1 MKKKIVVLM
10 LALASGVFSV
20 SARDILSLKNGSV
33 IKGELIEATGEQV
46 KFKTA
51 DGSLWV
57 YGMSEVISVTKEKQ
71 AEETVAEETEAAP
84 KKKKEAAPKKK
95 KEFSK
100 KGYRTQIEQTL
111 EIGEFVTFGYDAI
124 FGYQFNSHLQLGGG
138 IGLRALYEVRGRSNF
153 GVPLYA
159 DFKVNF
165 LKTKV
170 TPFFDLK
177 AGSLITAD
185 PTFYIS
191 PSVGAKIHF
200 SKARALSI
208 STGLAWAEYDQYE
221 FDYYIDDYGNLR
233 IYNEYYSDYTGC
245 AFSFKI
251 NYQF

>member
-1 MKKKIVVLM
+1 MKKKIVVLI
-10 LALASGVFSV
+10 LALTSAVFSV

-33 IKGELIEATGEQV
+33 IKGELVEATGEQV

-84 KKKKEAAPKKK
+84 KKKKE
-95 KEFSK
+95 FSK
-100 KGYRTQIEQTL
+100 KGYRTQIEQT
-111 EIGEFVTFGYDAI
+111 IDFGDFGAFGYDAI

-138 IGLRALYEVRGRSNF
+138 IGLRALSDEVTGDGF

-185 PTFYIS
+185 PTFYFS
-191 PSVGAKIHF
+191 PSVGVKIHF

-208 STGLAWAEYDQYE
+208 STGVAWAGCEYY
-221 FDYYIDDYGNLR
+221 DYYIGDEYY
-233 IYNEYYSDYTGC
+233 YNEYYSDYTGC

>member
-1 MKKKIVVLM
+1 MKKKIVVLV
-10 LALASGVFSV
+10 LALTSAVFSV

-84 KKKKEAAPKKK
+84 KKKKE
-95 KEFSK
+95 FSK
-100 KGYRTQIEQTL
+100 KGYRTQIEQT
-111 EIGEFVTFGYDAI
+111 IDFGDFGAFGYDAI

-138 IGLRALYEVRGRSNF
+138 IGLRALGEVIRGDDF

-177 AGSLITAD
+177 AGSLITSD
-185 PTFYIS
+185 PTFYFS
-191 PSVGAKIHF
+191 PSVGVKIHF

-208 STGLAWAEYDQYE
+208 STGVAWAGCEEYDYYYDY
-221 FDYYIDDYGNLR
+221 DYY
-233 IYNEYYSDYTGC
+233 YYYTGS

>member
-1 MKKKIVVLM
+1 MKKKIVVLV
-10 LALASGVFSV
+10 LALTSAVFSV

-84 KKKKEAAPKKK
+84 KKKKE
-95 KEFSK
+95 FSK
-100 KGYRTQIEQTL
+100 KGYRTQIEQTFDF
-111 EIGEFVTFGYDAI
+111 GDFGAFGYDAI

-138 IGLRALYEVRGRSNF
+138 IGLRALDEVSGRSDF

-191 PSVGAKIHF
+191 PSVGVKIHF

-208 STGLAWAEYDQYE
+208 STGLAWAEYAQYE
-221 FDYYIDDYGNLR
+221 FDYYMDGYSKR
-233 IYNEYYSDYTGC
+233 IYNEYYSNYTGC

>member
-84 KKKKEAAPKKK
+84 KKKKE
-95 KEFSK
+95 FSK

-111 EIGEFVTFGYDAI
+111 EFGDFVAFGYDAI

-138 IGLRALYEVRGRSNF
+138 IGLRGLSGEVTGDGF

-177 AGSLITAD
+177 AGSLITSD

-191 PSVGAKIHF
+191 PSVGVKIHF

-208 STGLAWAEYDQYE
+208 STGVTWAGCEYY
-221 FDYYIDDYGNLR
+221 DYYGYC
-233 IYNEYYSDYTGC
+233 DYTGS

>member
-1 MKKKIVVLM
+1 MEKKIVVLM

-84 KKKKEAAPKKK
+84 KKKKE
-95 KEFSK
+95 FSK

-111 EIGEFVTFGYDAI
+111 EFGDFVAFGYDAI

-138 IGLRALYEVRGRSNF
+138 IGLRGLSGEVTGDGF

-170 TPFFDLK
+170 TPFADLK
-177 AGSLITAD
+177 AGALITAD
-185 PTFYIS
+185 PSFYFS
-191 PSVGAKIHF
+191 PSVGVKIHF

-208 STGLAWAEYDQYE
+208 STGVAWAEC
-221 FDYYIDDYGNLR
+221 DYYDYYGYY
-233 IYNEYYSDYTGC
+233 IGDEYYYNEYYYDYTGC

>member
-1 MKKKIVVLM
+1 MKKKIVVLV
-10 LALASGVFSV
+10 LALTSAVFSV

-84 KKKKEAAPKKK
+84 KKKKE
-95 KEFSK
+95 FSK

-111 EIGEFVTFGYDAI
+111 EFGDFGAFGYDAI

-138 IGLRALYEVRGRSNF
+138 IGLRGLSGEVTGDGF

-170 TPFFDLK
+170 TPFADLK
-177 AGSLITAD
+177 VGALITAE
-185 PTFYIS
+185 PTFYFS
-191 PSVGAKIHF
+191 PSVGVKIHF

-208 STGLAWAEYDQYE
+208 STGVAWAGCEYY
-221 FDYYIDDYGNLR
+221 DYYGYYIGDEYY
-233 IYNEYYSDYTGC
+233 YNEYYSDYTGC

>member
-1 MKKKIVVLM
+1 MKKKIVVLV
-10 LALASGVFSV
+10 LALTSAVFSV

-33 IKGELIEATGEQV
+33 IKGELVEATGEQV

-71 AEETVAEETEAAP
+71 AEETVAEE
-84 KKKKEAAPKKK
+84 KEAASKKK

-100 KGYRTQIEQTL
+100 KGYRTQIEQT
-111 EIGEFVTFGYDAI
+111 IDFGNFGAFGYDAI

-138 IGLRALYEVRGRSNF
+138 IGLRALSDEVTGDGF

-185 PTFYIS
+185 PTFYFS
-191 PSVGAKIHF
+191 PSVGVKIHF

-208 STGLAWAEYDQYE
+208 STGVAWAGCEYY
-221 FDYYIDDYGNLR
+221 DYYIGDEYY
-233 IYNEYYSDYTGC
+233 YNEYYSDYTGC

>member
-84 KKKKEAAPKKK
+84 KKKKE
-95 KEFSK
+95 FSK

-111 EIGEFVTFGYDAI
+111 EFGDFVAFGYDAI
-124 FGYQFNSHLQLGGG
+124 FGYQFNSHLQLGAGAG
-138 IGLRALYEVRGRSNF
+138 FRFLEDMYGDRS
-153 GVPLYA
+153 VPLHI
-159 DFKVNF
+159 DLKVNI

-170 TPFFDLK
+170 TPFLDFKGGAMMFVDEK
-177 AGSLITAD
+177 IGSSS
-185 PTFYIS
+185 FYLS
-191 PSVGAKIHF
+191 PSVGIKKHYSEARSLSF
-200 SKARALSI
+200 SAGWTIAR
-208 STGLAWAEYDQYE
+208 YYE
-221 FDYYIDDYGNLR
+221 DVCSGCSGDGDDAFFNG
-233 IYNEYYSDYTGC
+233 G
-245 AFSFKI
+245 AFSFKV

>member
-1 MKKKIVVLM
+1 MKKKIVVLI
-10 LALASGVFSV
+10 LALTSAVFSV

-71 AEETVAEETEAAP
+71 AEETVAEETET
-84 KKKKEAAPKKK
+84 APKKK

-100 KGYRTQIEQTL
+100 KGYRTQIEQT
-111 EIGEFVTFGYDAI
+111 IDFGDFGAFGYDAI

-138 IGLRALYEVRGRSNF
+138 IGLRALGEVIRGDDF

-177 AGSLITAD
+177 AGSLITSD
-185 PTFYIS
+185 PTFYFS
-191 PSVGAKIHF
+191 PSVGVKIHF

-208 STGLAWAEYDQYE
+208 STGVAWAGCEEYGYYYDY
-221 FDYYIDDYGNLR
+221 DYY
-233 IYNEYYSDYTGC
+233 YYYTGS

>member
-1 MKKKIVVLM
+1 MKKKIVVLV
-10 LALASGVFSV
+10 LALTSAVFSV

-71 AEETVAEETEAAP
+71 AEETVAEEI
-84 KKKKEAAPKKK
+84 EAAPKKK

-111 EIGEFVTFGYDAI
+111 EFGDFVAFGYDAI

-138 IGLRALYEVRGRSNF
+138 IGLRGLSGEVTGDGF

-170 TPFFDLK
+170 TPFADLK
-177 AGSLITAD
+177 AGALITAD
-185 PTFYIS
+185 PSFYFS
-191 PSVGAKIHF
+191 PSVGVKIHF

-208 STGLAWAEYDQYE
+208 STGVAWAEC
-221 FDYYIDDYGNLR
+221 DYYDYYGYY
-233 IYNEYYSDYTGC
+233 IGDEYYYNEYYYDYTGC
-245 AFSFKI
+245 AFSFNI

>member
-1 MKKKIVVLM
+1 MKKKIVVLV
-10 LALASGVFSV
+10 LALTSAVFSV

-33 IKGELIEATGEQV
+33 IKGELVEATGEQV

-71 AEETVAEETEAAP
+71 AEETVAEET
-84 KKKKEAAPKKK
+84 EAAPKKK

-138 IGLRALYEVRGRSNF
+138 IGLRAFSDEVRGDGF

-177 AGSLITAD
+177 AGSLITSD
-185 PTFYIS
+185 PTFYFS
-191 PSVGAKIHF
+191 PSVGVKIHF

-208 STGLAWAEYDQYE
+208 STGVAWAEC
-221 FDYYIDDYGNLR
+221 DYYDYYGYY
-233 IYNEYYSDYTGC
+233 IGDEYYYNEYYYDYTGC

>member
-71 AEETVAEETEAAP
+71 AEETVAEEI
-84 KKKKEAAPKKK
+84 EAAPKKK

-111 EIGEFVTFGYDAI
+111 EIGDFVAFGYDAI

-138 IGLRALYEVRGRSNF
+138 IGLRGLSGEVTGDGF

-170 TPFFDLK
+170 TPFADLK
-177 AGSLITAD
+177 AGALITAD
-185 PTFYIS
+185 PSFYFS
-191 PSVGAKIHF
+191 PSVGVKIHF

-208 STGLAWAEYDQYE
+208 STGVAWAEC
-221 FDYYIDDYGNLR
+221 DYYDYYGYY
-233 IYNEYYSDYTGC
+233 IGDEYYYNEYYYDYTGC
-245 AFSFKI
+245 AFSFNI

>member
-1 MKKKIVVLM
+1 MKKKIVVLV
-10 LALASGVFSV
+10 LALTSAVFSV

-33 IKGELIEATGEQV
+33 IKGELVEATGEQV

-71 AEETVAEETEAAP
+71 AEETVAEEI
-84 KKKKEAAPKKK
+84 EAAPKKK

-111 EIGEFVTFGYDAI
+111 EIGDFVAFGYDAI

-138 IGLRALYEVRGRSNF
+138 IGLRGLSGEVTGDGF

-170 TPFFDLK
+170 TPFADLK
-177 AGSLITAD
+177 AGALITAD
-185 PTFYIS
+185 PSFYFS
-191 PSVGAKIHF
+191 PSVGVKIHF

-208 STGLAWAEYDQYE
+208 STGVAWAGCEEHGWYDCYVGSE
-221 FDYYIDDYGNLR
+221 DYYIEYYDDYG
-233 IYNEYYSDYTGC
+233 GC

>member
-1 MKKKIVVLM
+1 MKKKIVVLV
-10 LALASGVFSV
+10 LALTSAVFSV

-71 AEETVAEETEAAP
+71 AEETVAEEIEAAP

-138 IGLRALYEVRGRSNF
+138 IGLRALDKVRGSDF
-153 GVPLYA
+153 GIPLYA

-170 TPFFDLK
+170 TPFADLK
-177 AGSLITAD
+177 AGALITAD
-185 PTFYIS
+185 PTFYFS
-191 PSVGAKIHF
+191 PSVGVKIHF

-208 STGLAWAEYDQYE
+208 STGVAWADCEEYLSDD
-221 FDYYIDDYGNLR
+221 DYYGAYTY
-233 IYNEYYSDYTGC
+233 YNNGYYLLYYRGC

>member
-1 MKKKIVVLM
+1 MKKKIVVLV
-10 LALASGVFSV
+10 LALTSAVFSV

-84 KKKKEAAPKKK
+84 KKKKE
-95 KEFSK
+95 FSK

-138 IGLRALYEVRGRSNF
+138 IGLRALSDEVTGDGF

-185 PTFYIS
+185 PTFYFS
-191 PSVGAKIHF
+191 PSVGVKIHF

-208 STGLAWAEYDQYE
+208 STGVAWAGCEYY
-221 FDYYIDDYGNLR
+221 DYYIGDEYY
-233 IYNEYYSDYTGC
+233 YNEYYSDYTGC

>member
-1 MKKKIVVLM
+1 MKKKIVVLV
-10 LALASGVFSV
+10 LALTSAVFSV

-84 KKKKEAAPKKK
+84 KKKKE
-95 KEFSK
+95 FSK
-100 KGYRTQIEQTL
+100 KGYRTQIEQT
-111 EIGEFVTFGYDAI
+111 IDFGDFGAFGYDAI

-138 IGLRALYEVRGRSNF
+138 IGLRALSDEVRGDGF

-185 PTFYIS
+185 PTFYFS
-191 PSVGAKIHF
+191 SSVGVKIHF

-208 STGLAWAEYDQYE
+208 STGVAWAGCEYY
-221 FDYYIDDYGNLR
+221 DYYGYYIGDEYY
-233 IYNEYYSDYTGC
+233 YNEYYSDYTGC

>member
-1 MKKKIVVLM
+1 MKKKIVVLV
-10 LALASGVFSV
+10 LALTSAVFSV

-71 AEETVAEETEAAP
+71 AEETVAEETET
-84 KKKKEAAPKKK
+84 APKKK

-100 KGYRTQIEQTL
+100 KGYRTQIEQT
-111 EIGEFVTFGYDAI
+111 IDFGDFGAFGYDAI

-138 IGLRALYEVRGRSNF
+138 IGLRALSDEVTGDGF

-185 PTFYIS
+185 PTFYFS
-191 PSVGAKIHF
+191 SSVGVKIHF

-208 STGLAWAEYDQYE
+208 STGVAWAGCEYYDYY
-221 FDYYIDDYGNLR
+221 DYYIGDEYY
-233 IYNEYYSDYTGC
+233 YNEYYSDYTGC

>member
-1 MKKKIVVLM
+1 
-10 LALASGVFSV
+10 
-20 SARDILSLKNGSV
+20 
-33 IKGELIEATGEQV
+33 
-46 KFKTA
+46 
-51 DGSLWV
+51 
-57 YGMSEVISVTKEKQ
+57 MSEVISVTKEKQ

-84 KKKKEAAPKKK
+84 KKKKE
-95 KEFSK
+95 FSK

-111 EIGEFVTFGYDAI
+111 EFGDFVAFGYDAI

-138 IGLRALYEVRGRSNF
+138 IGLRGLSGEVTGDGF

-170 TPFFDLK
+170 TPFADLK
-177 AGSLITAD
+177 AGALITAD
-185 PTFYIS
+185 PSFYFS
-191 PSVGAKIHF
+191 PSVGVKIHF

-208 STGLAWAEYDQYE
+208 STGVAWAEC
-221 FDYYIDDYGNLR
+221 DYYDYYGYY
-233 IYNEYYSDYTGC
+233 IGDEYYYNEYYYDYTGC

>member
-1 MKKKIVVLM
+1 MKKKIVVLV
-10 LALASGVFSV
+10 LALTSAVFSV

-84 KKKKEAAPKKK
+84 KKKKE
-95 KEFSK
+95 FSK

-138 IGLRALYEVRGRSNF
+138 IGLRAFSDEVRGDGF

-170 TPFFDLK
+170 TPFFALK

-185 PTFYIS
+185 PTFYFS
-191 PSVGAKIHF
+191 TSVGVKIHF

-208 STGLAWAEYDQYE
+208 STGVAWAGC
-221 FDYYIDDYGNLR
+221 DYYDYYGYY
-233 IYNEYYSDYTGC
+233 IGDEYYYNEYYYDYTGC
-245 AFSFKI
+245 AFSFNI

>member
-1 MKKKIVVLM
+1 MKKKIVVLV
-10 LALASGVFSV
+10 LALTSAVFSV

-71 AEETVAEETEAAP
+71 AEETVAEETEAT
-84 KKKKEAAPKKK
+84 PKKK

-100 KGYRTQIEQTL
+100 KGYRTQIEQAFDS
-111 EIGEFVTFGYDAI
+111 GDFVAFGYDAI

-138 IGLRALYEVRGRSNF
+138 IGLRALDEVTGDDF

-185 PTFYIS
+185 PTFYFS
-191 PSVGAKIHF
+191 TSVGVKIHF

-208 STGLAWAEYDQYE
+208 STGVAWAECEEY
-221 FDYYIDDYGNLR
+221 DYYGYYIGDEYY
-233 IYNEYYSDYTGC
+233 YNEYYSDYTGC
-245 AFSFKI
+245 AFSFNI

>member
-10 LALASGVFSV
+10 LALTSAVFSV

-71 AEETVAEETEAAP
+71 SEETVAEETEI
-84 KKKKEAAPKKK
+84 APKKK

-100 KGYRTQIEQTL
+100 KGYRTQIEQAFDS
-111 EIGEFVTFGYDAI
+111 GDFVAFGYDAI

-138 IGLRALYEVRGRSNF
+138 IGLRALDEVTGDDF

-185 PTFYIS
+185 PTFYFS
-191 PSVGAKIHF
+191 TSVGVKIHF

-208 STGLAWAEYDQYE
+208 STGVAWAECEEY
-221 FDYYIDDYGNLR
+221 DYYGYYIGDEYY
-233 IYNEYYSDYTGC
+233 YNEYYSDYTGC
-245 AFSFKI
+245 AFSFNI